1 MFKSLVQLME
11 EAQQKQTKKMAIAGA
26 DDSVVL
32 KSIKMAHENNL
43 IQAVLVGDEKRIKEI
58 ASDIGFNLTNAE
70 IINET
75 NPKEMARKAVDLA
88 VQKKVDMIMKGM
100 ISTSVILKAIL
111 ESDSIAG
118 NSLLSHVAALQPLN
132 FEKLILVTD
141 VAMNINPTL
150 MQKAMITQ
158 NAIKVAKA
166 LDCDKPKVAILSAVE
181 MVNEKMPSTV
191 DAAILSKMA
200 DRGQIKGAIVDG
212 PLALD
217 NAISLESAQHK
228 GIKSEVAGDAD
239 ILVVPN
245 IETGN
250 ALYKAIV
257 FFCKS
262 SMAGV
267 IVGAKFPVVL
277 TSRADS
283 EESKLYSVALGVLL
297 S

>member
-1 MFKSLVQLME
+1 MFKSLSQLLE
-11 EAQQKQTKKMAIAGA
+11 EAQQKDTKKMAIAGA

-32 KSIKMAHENNL
+32 KAIKMAQDNNL
-43 IQAVLVGDEKRIKEI
+43 IQAVLIGDERRIKDI
-58 ASDIGFNLTNAE
+58 ASEIDFDLTSSE
-70 IINET
+70 VINET
-75 NPKEMARKAVDLA
+75 EPRQMARKAVDLA
-88 VQKKVDMIMKGM
+88 VQKKADMVMKGM
-100 ISTSVILKAIL
+100 ISTSIILKAIL
-111 ESDSIAG
+111 ESDSIIG
-118 NSLLSHVAALQPLN
+118 NSLLSHVAALRPLN
-132 FEKLILVTD
+132 YEKLILITD
-141 VAMNINPTL
+141 VAMNIAPTL
-150 MQKAMITQ
+150 IQKAMITQ
-158 NAIKVAKA
+158 NAIKVARA
-166 LDCDKPKVAILSAVE
+166 LECEKPKVAILSAVE

-228 GIKSEVAGDAD
+228 GIKSEVAGKAD

-250 ALYKAIV
+250 ALYKSIV

-262 SMAGV
+262 AMAGV